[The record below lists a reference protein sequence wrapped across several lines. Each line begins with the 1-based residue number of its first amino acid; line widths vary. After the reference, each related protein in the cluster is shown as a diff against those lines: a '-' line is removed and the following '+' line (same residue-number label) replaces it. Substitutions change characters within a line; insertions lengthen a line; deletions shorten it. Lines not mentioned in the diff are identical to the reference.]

1 MIKIYFSSQSAAR
14 KSRKKMS
21 KLLCE
26 KFPSETTHD
35 TIWFQSMYL
44 KQRQKTIT
52 IDVFHPNLIANQE
65 LIDILNIALTDQ
77 SSYVMYYYGKIFFST
92 VPSK

>member
-14 KSRKKMS
+14 KSRKRMC

-26 KFPSETTHD
+26 KFPSETIRN

-65 LIDILNIALTDQ
+65 LLDILNIALTNQ

-92 VPSK
+92 IPNK